1 MTLWIHNG
9 SQQLD
14 EISDYRTILGVCIAL
29 PILMVV
35 IVGMRAYTR
44 IKLLHS
50 IGLDDWI
57 IFFSTVS
64 SCSRVLSSLRLII
77 SVSSVPSSM
86 LACASDSQH
95 GVLVFLLVYVRR
107 KTSTS
112 IQWYVVYLLARQLIT
127 TETKVNHRSISP
139 AAPYICS
146 ASSASKLHFAGH
158 TYAS

>member
-64 SCSRVLSSLRLII
+64 SCSRVLSSFVADHLYQLCAIIYAGLCIGQSTWGLGLPLSLRPKDNINQY
-77 SVSSVPSSM
+77 SV
-86 LACASDSQH
+86 
-95 GVLVFLLVYVRR
+95 VRR
-107 KTSTS
+107 
-112 IQWYVVYLLARQLIT
+112 
-127 TETKVNHRSISP
+127 IS
-139 AAPYICS
+139 
-146 ASSASKLHFAGH
+146 LGQTVDHHGN
-158 TYAS
+158 